1 MSRDDLSDHNGTP
14 KGAIV
19 PLLAPPPHP
28 PPSPSQPIHPSP
40 NKQGHLEA
48 NIA

>member
-28 PPSPSQPIHPSP
+28 PFALPAHPTEP
-40 NKQGHLEA
+40 E
-48 NIA
+48 

>member
-1 MSRDDLSDHNGTP
+1 MSRDDLSDYNGTP
-14 KGAIV
+14 KDAIV
-19 PLLAPPPHP
+19 PLLAPPTP

-40 NKQGHLEA
+40 NKQGHPEA

>member
-19 PLLAPPPHP
+19 PLLAPPP
-28 PPSPSQPIHPSP
+28 PSPSQPIHPSP
-40 NKQGHLEA
+40 NKQGHPEA